1 MIELTPIL
9 LSKILA
15 DKGIWSKINEYGQLV
30 INNDDKDSVFEIVQE
45 LKKEQQEMV
54 FK

>member
-9 LSKILA
+9 LSKILT
-15 DKGIWSKINEYGQLV
+15 DKGIWSEINEHGQLV
-30 INNDDKDSVFEIVQE
+30 INNDDKDSVFEIMQE
-45 LKKEQQEMV
+45 LKKEQQEIV